1 MTRSENI
8 SSSEQIH
15 KKVKTRQK
23 IYTIV
28 FLLMALSALYQVI
41 FIGANLFSMLGGFV
55 VGGLLGAF
63 VFSRMT
69 RLLWHEQQ
77 GQVILKMD
85 LTSVIVL
92 VSYVIFIFIRSTLL
106 DRRFDGSTL
115 DAVSASLVSGIML
128 GQLYTLH
135 STIQRLLGLHDK
147 QGQALKEPITQLS
160 NE

>member
-1 MTRSENI
+1 MTRSENM

-28 FLLMALSALYQVI
+28 FLLMSLSALYQVI
-41 FIGANLFSMLGGFV
+41 FIGANVFSTLGGFA

-63 VFSRMT
+63 LFSRMT

-77 GQVILKMD
+77 GQVISEMD
-85 LTSVIVL
+85 LTSIMVL
-92 VSYVIFIFIRSTLL
+92 VGYVIFIFIRSTLL

-128 GQLYTLH
+128 GRLYTLH
-135 STIQRLLGLHDK
+135 STIQRLLGRYDE
-147 QGQALKEPITQLS
+147 QGEALEERMTELS